1 MMFWRNKKRAAEQE
15 REAKEDRLLRHR
27 NDPAIE
33 PSGDYEAEL
42 DPEFVANELAPT
54 EGEIIE
60 ETRQQPVPAPIIS
73 EVIQE
78 RHELR
83 DDTNEGG
90 WLSRLTRGLTRS
102 SSALSTGIGDIF
114 TRKKLD
120 EEALEQLE
128 DLLIL
133 SDIGPKTAA
142 QIVQKLAAHKFEKD
156 IDADSVKEALA
167 AQIAALIEPVAQP
180 LIVPADKKP
189 FVMLICGVNGAG
201 KTTTIGKLAYK
212 LHVKEHRKVMLA
224 AGDTFRAAAIEQ
236 LGEWAKRAHVPIV
249 QKDIGAD
256 AAAVAFEAYEQ
267 AQAEGADVLMI
278 DTAGRLQN
286 KANLMAELEKIVRV
300 LKKQD
305 EDLPHA
311 VLLVLDATTGQNAH
325 SQVKVFKEAVDVTGL
340 VVTKLDGSA
349 KGGVVVSLAQE
360 FGLPIHMIGVGEGE
374 NHLSP
379 FAADDFA
386 RALLGISH

>member
-1 MMFWRNKKRAAEQE
+1 MMFWRNKKRAVEQE
-15 REAKEDRLLRHR
+15 REAKEDKLLHHR

-33 PSGDYEAEL
+33 PPVEYDAEL
-42 DPEFVANELAPT
+42 DPEFVVNELAPT
-54 EGEIIE
+54 ENAIIDE
-60 ETRQQPVPAPIIS
+60 VAQTPTPAHTI
-73 EVIQE
+73 EDDARE
-78 RHELR
+78 HEALR
-83 DDTNEGG
+83 DHTEEGG
-90 WLSRLTRGLTRS
+90 WLSRLTRGLTKS
-102 SSALSTGIGDIF
+102 SSALGSGISDIF
-114 TRKKLD
+114 TKKKLD
-120 EEALEQLE
+120 AEALEQLE
-128 DLLIL
+128 DLLIM
-133 SDIGPKTAA
+133 SDLGPKTAA
-142 QIVQKLAAHKFEKD
+142 KIVSDLSAHKFDKE
-156 IDADSVKEALA
+156 IDGDSVKEALA
-167 AQIAALIEPVAQP
+167 DQIAALIEPVAQP
-180 LIVPADKKP
+180 LVVPDDKKP

-249 QKDIGAD
+249 QKEIGAD

-267 AQAEGADVLMI
+267 AKAENVDVLMI

-305 EDLPHA
+305 ESLPHA

-325 SQVKVFKEAVDVTGL
+325 SQVKVFKEVVDVTGL
-340 VVTKLDGSA
+340 IVTKLDGSA

-379 FAADDFA
+379 FSAQDFA

>member
-1 MMFWRNKKRAAEQE
+1 MMFWRNRKRAVEQE
-15 REAKEDRLLRHR
+15 REEKENKLLHHR

-33 PSGDYEAEL
+33 PPTEYEADL
-42 DPEFVANELAPT
+42 DQEFVQNELVMSETTIIDNVSQIPT
-54 EGEIIE
+54 PARTPMDDAQ
-60 ETRQQPVPAPIIS
+60 ETY
-73 EVIQE
+73 
-78 RHELR
+78 ELR

-90 WLSRLTRGLTRS
+90 WLSRLTRGLTKS
-102 SSALSTGIGDIF
+102 SGALGSGISDIF
-114 TRKKLD
+114 TKKKLD
-120 EEALEQLE
+120 AEALEQLE
-128 DLLIL
+128 DLLVM
-133 SDIGPKTAA
+133 SDLGPKTAA
-142 QIVQKLAAHKFEKD
+142 KIVADLSAHKFDKE
-156 IDADSVKEALA
+156 IDGQSVKEALA
-167 AQIAALIEPVAQP
+167 DQIAALIEPVARP
-180 LIVPADKKP
+180 LSVPADKKP
-189 FVMLICGVNGAG
+189 FVMLVCGVNGAG

-212 LHVKEHRKVMLA
+212 LHIKEHRKVMVA

-267 AQAEGADVLMI
+267 AKVENVDVLMI

-305 EDLPHA
+305 ESLPHA

-340 VVTKLDGSA
+340 IVTKLDGSA

-379 FAADDFA
+379 FAAKDFA

>member
-1 MMFWRNKKRAAEQE
+1 MMFWRNKKRAVEQE
-15 REAKEDRLLRHR
+15 REAKEDKLLHHR

-33 PSGDYEAEL
+33 PAVEYDAAL
-42 DPEFVANELAPT
+42 DPEFVSSELAPT
-54 EGEIIE
+54 ETDIIE
-60 ETRQQPVPAPIIS
+60 TTQQQPTPAPIIS
-73 EVIQE
+73 ELIQE
-78 RHELR
+78 NHDLR

-90 WLSRLTRGLTRS
+90 WLSRLTRGLTKS
-102 SSALSTGIGDIF
+102 SGALGSGIADIF
-114 TRKKLD
+114 TKKKLD
-120 EEALEQLE
+120 ADSLEQLE
-128 DLLIL
+128 DLLIM
-133 SDIGPKTAA
+133 SDLGPKTAA
-142 QIVQKLAAHKFEKD
+142 KIVANLSAHKFDKE
-156 IDADSVKEALA
+156 IDGDSVKEALA
-167 AQIAALIEPVAQP
+167 TQIAAMIEPVAVP
-180 LIVPADKKP
+180 LTVPADKKP

-212 LHVKEHRKVMLA
+212 LHVKEHRKVMVA

-267 AQAEGADVLMI
+267 AKAEDVDVLMI

-305 EDLPHA
+305 ESLPHA

-340 VVTKLDGSA
+340 IVTKLDGSA

-379 FAADDFA
+379 FAAKDFA